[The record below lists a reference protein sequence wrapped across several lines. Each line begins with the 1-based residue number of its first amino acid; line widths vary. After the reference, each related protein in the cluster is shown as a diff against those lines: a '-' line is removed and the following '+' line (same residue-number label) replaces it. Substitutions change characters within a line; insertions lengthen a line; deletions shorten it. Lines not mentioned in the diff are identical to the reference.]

1 MRPRFFAARRN
12 GHPILCFIIGG
23 GTGLNQLA
31 VRISQA
37 ARLAVGARS
46 DRRFPR
52 LQLTGAIRLG
62 HVPMRSTCA
71 TEPYGAD
78 TTGEEPAARRRGKN
92 SSTSAGT
99 NSYAP
104 RSRSSKAA
112 PSTGAAKANRMWRTC
127 SGQLDPDALNA
138 HARVTQRAHG
148 PSRCRQ
154 R

>member
-1 MRPRFFAARRN
+1 MRILAAGPGRSRADEGAPRFFAARRN

-23 GTGLNQLA
+23 RHRPKPTCRPHQSGRTTRSRRA
-31 VRISQA
+31 VRSSVSA
-37 ARLAVGARS
+37 
-46 DRRFPR
+46 FT
-52 LQLTGAIRLG
+52 TGAIRLE

-78 TTGEEPAARRRGKN
+78 TTGEEPAAHRRGKN

-112 PSTGAAKANRMWRTC
+112 ASTGAAKSR
-127 SGQLDPDALNA
+127 S
-138 HARVTQRAHG
+138 QRPG
-148 PSRCRQ
+148 TLVVQ
-154 R
+154 KMFG